1 MKKELF
7 TVSFDNETKEFEMVI
22 NRDLIETFY
31 TNVEDIN
38 GNIDFDLFNKFK
50 NNLMEAL
57 RKGDKFEKLVEE
69 GGSIYEN

>member
-7 TVSFDNETKEFEMVI
+7 TVNFDNESKEFEMVI

-38 GNIDFDLFNKFK
+38 DNIDFDLFNKFK

-57 RKGDKFEKLVEE
+57 ARGDKLEKLDIN
-69 GGSIYEN
+69 SKQK

>member
-7 TVSFDNETKEFEMVI
+7 TVNFDNETKEFELVI
-22 NRDLIETFY
+22 NADLIETFY

-38 GNIDFDLFNKFK
+38 DNINFDLFNKFK

>member
-7 TVSFDNETKEFEMVI
+7 TVSFDNETNEFEMVI

-38 GNIDFDLFNKFK
+38 DNIDFDLFNEFK
-50 NNLMEAL
+50 NNIMEAL
-57 RKGDKFEKLVEE
+57 SKGDKLDTNSKQK
-69 GGSIYEN
+69 

>member
-7 TVSFDNETKEFEMVI
+7 TVSFDNESKDFEMVI

-38 GNIDFDLFNKFK
+38 NNIDFDLFNKFK

-57 RKGDKFEKLVEE
+57 RKGDKLT
-69 GGSIYEN
+69 SILSKNRI

>member
-7 TVSFDNETKEFEMVI
+7 TVSFDNETNEFEMVI

-38 GNIDFDLFNKFK
+38 DNIDFDLFNEFK

-57 RKGDKFEKLVEE
+57 SKGDKLDTNSKQK
-69 GGSIYEN
+69 

>member
-38 GNIDFDLFNKFK
+38 DNIDFDLFNKFK

-57 RKGDKFEKLVEE
+57 RKGDKLDINSKQK
-69 GGSIYEN
+69 